1 MWQAL
6 FDELQTHGFTV
17 IAVALDDAA
26 GARPWIEGA
35 RPSYPCLIDREH
47 HLADLYGLVNVPQAV
62 WIDEDGRIVRP
73 PETAGATDG
82 FRLMDRRTFT
92 MPEAAA
98 AERVQVKQRYLD
110 AVRDWAR
117 AGRASRY
124 ALDAARVAARV
135 ETPPPEVALAQAHFR
150 LGEHLAR
157 VGQADEA
164 RTHFDEAIRLHPDSW
179 AIWRRTAPKDARG
192 LASGEAFWAR
202 VDALGERPYYKPA
215 DISSP

>member
-1 MWQAL
+1 VWQAL
-6 FDELQTHGFTV
+6 FDELQGHGFTV
-17 IAVALDDAA
+17 IAVALDDAQ

-35 RPSYPCLIDREH
+35 RPTYPCLLDREH

-92 MPEAAA
+92 MPEAVA

-117 AGRASRY
+117 AGGASRY
-124 ALDAARVAARV
+124 ALDAAAVAARV
-135 ETPPPEVALAQAHFR
+135 EHPSPAVALAQAHFR
-150 LGEHLAR
+150 LGEYL
-157 VGQADEA
+157 GQQGRTDEA
-164 RTHFDEAIRLHPDSW
+164 RAHFDEAIRLHPESW

-192 LASGEAFWAR
+192 LASGDAFWAR
-202 VDALGERPYYKPA
+202 VDALGDRPYYRPA
-215 DISSP
+215 DLGPG

>member
-6 FDELQTHGFTV
+6 FDELQGHGFTV
-17 IAVALDDAA
+17 IAVALDDLA

-35 RPSYPCLIDREH
+35 RPTYPCLIDREH

-62 WIDEDGRIVRP
+62 WIDEEGRIVRP

-82 FRLMDRRTFT
+82 FRRMDRRTFT
-92 MPEAAA
+92 MPEEAA
-98 AERVQVKQRYLD
+98 AERAQVRQRYLD

-124 ALDAARVAARV
+124 ALDAAAVASRVD
-135 ETPPPEVALAQAHFR
+135 TPPPSVALAQAHFR
-150 LGEHLAR
+150 LGEHL
-157 VGQADEA
+157 GQQGRFDEA
-164 RTHFDEAIRLHPDSW
+164 RAHFDEAIRLHPDSW

-202 VDALGERPYYKPA
+202 VDALGERPYYRPA
-215 DISSP
+215 DLG

>member
-6 FDELQTHGFTV
+6 FDELQGHGFMV
-17 IAVALDDAA
+17 IAVALDDAQ

-35 RPSYPCLIDREH
+35 RPTYPCLIDREH

-92 MPEAAA
+92 MPEAVA
-98 AERVQVKQRYLD
+98 AERAQVKQRYLD

-124 ALDAARVAARV
+124 ALDAAAVAARV
-135 ETPPPEVALAQAHFR
+135 DTPPPSVALAQAHFR
-150 LGEHLAR
+150 LGEYL
-157 VGQADEA
+157 GQQGRSDEA
-164 RTHFDEAIRLHPDSW
+164 RAHFDEAIRLHPDSW

-202 VDALGERPYYKPA
+202 VDALGERPYYRPA
-215 DISSP
+215 DLG

>member
-6 FDELQTHGFTV
+6 FDELQGHGFTV
-17 IAVALDDAA
+17 IAVALDDAQ

-35 RPSYPCLIDREH
+35 RPTYPCLIDREH

-92 MPEAAA
+92 MPEAVA

-117 AGRASRY
+117 AGEASRY
-124 ALDAARVAARV
+124 ALDAAAVAARV
-135 ETPPPEVALAQAHFR
+135 EHPSPVVALAQAHFR
-150 LGEHLAR
+150 LGEYL
-157 VGQADEA
+157 GQQGRTDEA
-164 RTHFDEAIRLHPDSW
+164 RAHFDEAIRLHPESW

-202 VDALGERPYYKPA
+202 VDALGERPYYRPA
-215 DISSP
+215 DLG

>member
-6 FDELQTHGFTV
+6 FDELQGHGFTV
-17 IAVALDDAA
+17 IAVALDDAQ

-35 RPSYPCLIDREH
+35 RPTYPCLIDREH

-62 WIDEDGRIVRP
+62 WIDEEGRIVRP

-92 MPEAAA
+92 MPEEAA
-98 AERVQVKQRYLD
+98 AERAQVKQRYLD

-124 ALDAARVAARV
+124 ALDATAVAARV
-135 ETPPPEVALAQAHFR
+135 DTPPPSVALAQAHFR
-150 LGEHLAR
+150 LGEYL
-157 VGQADEA
+157 GQQGRSDEA
-164 RTHFDEAIRLHPDSW
+164 RAHFDEAIRLHPDSW

-202 VDALGERPYYKPA
+202 VDALGERPYYRPA
-215 DISSP
+215 DLG

>member
-6 FDELQTHGFTV
+6 FDELQGHGFTV
-17 IAVALDDAA
+17 IAVALDDPA

-35 RPSYPCLIDREH
+35 RPTYPCLIDREH

-82 FRLMDRRTFT
+82 FRRMDRRTFT
-92 MPEAAA
+92 MPEEAA
-98 AERVQVKQRYLD
+98 AERVQVRQRYLD

-117 AGRASRY
+117 AGRASRH
-124 ALDAARVAARV
+124 ALDAAAVAARV
-135 ETPPPEVALAQAHFR
+135 ETPPPSVALAQAHFR
-150 LGEHLAR
+150 LGEYL
-157 VGQADEA
+157 GQQGRTDEA
-164 RTHFDEAIRLHPDSW
+164 RAHFDEAIRLHPDSW

-202 VDALGERPYYKPA
+202 VDALGERPYYRPA
-215 DISSP
+215 DLG